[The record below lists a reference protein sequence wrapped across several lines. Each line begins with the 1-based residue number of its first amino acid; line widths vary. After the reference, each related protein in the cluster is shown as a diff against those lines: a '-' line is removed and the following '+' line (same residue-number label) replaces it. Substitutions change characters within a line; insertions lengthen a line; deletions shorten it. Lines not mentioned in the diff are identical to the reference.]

1 MRAKYVCT
9 VGRARRAIL
18 ILWIL
23 SFILAIPIL
32 IGQVRI
38 LIGGEATIL
47 LFFIIIFFVFFVIV
61 CDRCRRYDL
70 STIFQLHL
78 TGNFKTKL
86 TFVHC
91 IS

>member
-32 IGQVRI
+32 IGQVSI
-38 LIGGEATIL
+38 LIGGEAT
-47 LFFIIIFFVFFVIV
+47 V
-61 CDRCRRYDL
+61 
-70 STIFQLHL
+70 
-78 TGNFKTKL
+78 
-86 TFVHC
+86 
-91 IS
+91 

>member
-1 MRAKYVCT
+1 MIFWVKRVHFDLDFIVISRYYAILYPMRAKYVCT

-38 LIGGEATIL
+38 LIGGEATVLL
-47 LFFIIIFFVFFVIV
+47 LFLFYFF
-61 CDRCRRYDL
+61 L
-70 STIFQLHL
+70 SL
-78 TGNFKTKL
+78 
-86 TFVHC
+86 
-91 IS
+91 